1 MIYAETK
8 VVAYVIIEKMGIYC
22 GIYDVESVPDSKYD
36 PTQFSVTSIIVAHRY
51 KVVCRITVSQF
62 LYVISYVGIDFSLIV
77 VGFFINLIFI
87 VI

>member
-22 GIYDVESVPDSKYD
+22 GIYDVESVPDGKYD

-62 LYVISYVGIDFSLIV
+62 LIILIRLERLCRFAWV
-77 VGFFINLIFI
+77 KGNFCL
-87 VI
+87 